1 MRMTTTYLVTGASR
15 GLGAEFV
22 RQLRERGHTVLA
34 AVRDPRTAS
43 AASRHGAR
51 VVELDVDRPE
61 TFDAFARALDA
72 PVDVL
77 VNNAGIAADDASIR
91 SLGIEA
97 FERVFRTNVFGAALL
112 TKALL
117 PCLRRGTRR
126 AVVNVSSMLGS
137 LASTSGGFSYAYCTS
152 KAALDML
159 TVLMHRELA
168 DDGFTVVSLDP
179 GWNRTDMGGAAA
191 PLDPKDT
198 VRSMVALLE
207 RLGRED
213 GGRFIGWDGAPRPW

>member
-1 MRMTTTYLVTGASR
+1 MSTTYLVTGASR

-22 RQLRERGHTVLA
+22 RQLRERGHTVVA
-34 AVRDPRTAS
+34 AVRDPSTAS
-43 AASRHGAR
+43 AASRQGAR
-51 VVELDVDRPE
+51 VVQLDVDRPE

-72 PVDVL
+72 PIDVL
-77 VNNAGIAADDASIR
+77 VNNAGIASDDASIR
-91 SLGIEA
+91 SIA
-97 FERVFRTNVFGAALL
+97 IQTFEHVFRTNVFGSALL

-117 PCLRRGTRR
+117 PLLRRGTRR
-126 AVVNVSSMLGS
+126 AVVNVSSLLGS
-137 LASTSGGFSYAYCTS
+137 LASTPGGFSYAYCAS

-168 DDGFTVVSLDP
+168 DDGVTVVSLDP

-198 VRSMVALLE
+198 VRSMVGILE

-213 GGRFIGWDGAPRPW
+213 SGRFIGWDGAPRPW